1 MHTDGTLPVKGCKQG
16 ERGLDRQKF
25 SFETDTHTDRQT
37 DRGQVHVLSCAFA
50 AKNASFRIYYNEIL
64 YYYSKVHS

>member
-37 DRGQVHVLSCAFA
+37 DTAQGQGLSCAFA
-50 AKNASFRIYYNEIL
+50 AKKNSHINVRAGL
-64 YYYSKVHS
+64 KT